1 MINSSV
7 AHVVNAVI
15 KNITAH
21 SLNMRRRRI
30 LFFFQMYVIMV
41 KENEKDLYCLWPL
54 ELMYSLLKQNW

>member
-41 KENEKDLYCLWPL
+41 KENEKDIFIVYGLW
-54 ELMYSLLKQNW
+54 S